1 MNLTSSGESYCFFPK
16 YIYLCHLKS
25 EQCRQ
30 VPNITDF
37 QNFSFPSG
45 SKPVLGE
52 SLYPSI
58 LILKLSFYLLYSSE
72 NSRLFF
78 LILWDKKKKKS
89 QKPKRERERCS
100 QEISSV
106 LRERCHA
113 VIFLTS
119 KRSISG
125 QPAAQS
131 CLGDFQSLRTFQLPH
146 YLSLMALV
154 LTLTIQLLCLHT
166 SQLHFRMEEE
176 EKRVTE
182 ERCVFV
188 CVCAF

>member
-58 LILKLSFYLLYSSE
+58 LILKLSFHLLYSSE

-106 LRERCHA
+106 LKERCHA

-119 KRSISG
+119 TRSISG

-131 CLGDFQSLRTFQLPH
+131 CLGDFQSLRPFQLP
-146 YLSLMALV
+146 LSFPYGFSPYTHNIA
-154 LTLTIQLLCLHT
+154 TLPPHVIASFQNGRRRKK
-166 SQLHFRMEEE
+166 SNGG
-176 EKRVTE
+176 K
-182 ERCVFV
+182 V
-188 CVCAF
+188 CVCV